1 MTYATPSTCFNDEND
16 MASSLKNFE
25 FLDSICIS
33 GSKLLYNRTTQSS
46 NPLNAES
53 KMTNAQVPTTIPLIE
68 IPEIIF
74 ITLVLFFEKR

>member
-1 MTYATPSTCFNDEND
+1 
-16 MASSLKNFE
+16 
-25 FLDSICIS
+25 
-33 GSKLLYNRTTQSS
+33 LYNRTTQSS